1 MAQPQ
6 ISFVV
11 PLYNERESF
20 PILVERLNKL
30 MDSSEPSMEVVMV
43 NDGSRDNTAELMQ
56 VNALQDA
63 RYHCVFL
70 SRNYGHQLALS
81 AGLSVARGTEA
92 IMCIDGDL
100 QDPPELF
107 GEFYTLFKEGNDVV
121 YAVRK
126 NRKESPFKKLAYHL
140 YYRLLKGIANVE
152 VNLDSGDF
160 ALLSRRVVDIMN
172 QMPEESRYLRGLRSW
187 IGFKQTS
194 YAYDRP
200 ERAAGETKYSLK
212 MLYNLAYNG
221 IFNFS
226 DFPVKFI
233 TNLGVL
239 TILISLSYFVY
250 TVIKRFVFNV
260 PVIEGFTGLLFT
272 IILFSGVQLV
282 SLGIIGEYVLR
293 IFFQVKGRPLYIIK
307 NRIVNKEFTDK

>member
-1 MAQPQ
+1 MPAPK

-11 PLYNERESF
+11 PLFNEKESF
-20 PILVERLNKL
+20 PLLVERLNKL
-30 MDSSEPSMEVVMV
+30 MDSTPLKMEVVMV
-43 NDGSRDNTAELMQ
+43 DDGSRDNTAQLMQ
-56 VNALQDA
+56 VNALQDE

-70 SRNYGHQLALS
+70 SRNFGHQLAFT

-92 IMCIDGDL
+92 VMCIDGDL

-107 GEFYTLFKEGNDVV
+107 HDFYKLLLEGNDVV

-126 NRKESPFKKLAYHL
+126 NRKENAFKRSAYHL
-140 YYRLLKGIANVE
+140 YYRLVKSISNIE

-172 QMPEESRYLRGLRSW
+172 QLPEESRYLRGLRSW
-187 IGFKQTS
+187 VGFKQTS
-194 YAYDRP
+194 FEYNRP
-200 ERAAGETKYSLK
+200 ERAAGETKYSFK
-212 MLYNLAYNG
+212 MLYRLAYNG

-233 TNLGVL
+233 TNIGII
-239 TILISLSYFVY
+239 TILIALSYFVY
-250 TVIKRFVFNV
+250 TLVKRFLLDV

-293 IFFQVKGRPLYIIK
+293 IFFQVKGRPLFIIK
-307 NRIVNKEFTDK
+307 NRIVNKEFTE